1 MLRIT
6 SGILKGQVI
15 FQPKTSQ
22 TRPVSEQTRHAL
34 FQVLGDIEG
43 LSVLDLYAGSGALG
57 FEALSLGCK
66 EATFVDIS
74 SKAIEA
80 IKKSAKSLGVDSRSK
95 IIKSSDSNFL
105 SKNTEKY
112 NLIFFDPPYSKFDS
126 VSLEK
131 TFGHLAETGIII
143 TSCSAKTTLL
153 EYGSTA
159 ELVKQKNYGDT
170 TIGYYRQIKRS
181 HKTD

>member
-1 MLRIT
+1 M
-6 SGILKGQVI
+6 
-15 FQPKTSQ
+15 
-22 TRPVSEQTRHAL
+22 TRHSHL
-34 FQVLGDIEG
+34 PTVL
-43 LSVLDLYAGSGALG
+43 Y
-57 FEALSLGCK
+57 
-66 EATFVDIS
+66 
-74 SKAIEA
+74 
-80 IKKSAKSLGVDSRSK
+80 
-95 IIKSSDSNFL
+95 
-105 SKNTEKY
+105 EKY

>member
-1 MLRIT
+1 VLRIT
-6 SGILKGQVI
+6 SGILKGQII

-22 TRPVSEQTRHAL
+22 TRPVSEQTRHAI

-66 EATFVDIS
+66 EATFVDIG

-80 IKKSAKSLGVDSRSK
+80 IKNSAKSLGVDSRSK

-126 VSLEK
+126 VTLEK

-153 EYGSTA
+153 EYGSIA